1 MPTEH
6 NHTMTNAANIIRQ
19 TRAALA
25 AAFVASM
32 ALVCMTSTAHAQ
44 LNLGVPEELKGV
56 DIIENLDAQLPLD
69 ARFVDDA
76 GRQVSLRDYF
86 DGKRPVLLQLGYNR
100 CPMLCSLVLNGTFDG
115 LKGVDWTPGNE
126 FELVSVSIDPTETAM
141 LAKAKKESYLADFDR
156 AGAAP
161 GVHFLTGTE
170 VMSKAVADAVGFQYK
185 RQPDGEYAHAAAI
198 FLIKPDG
205 KISRYMYGA
214 KFEPKD
220 LRMGLLEA
228 SQGRIGTTLDRFI
241 LWCHIYDPDARG
253 YVLQARKVMTIGGAV
268 TLVAL
273 GLGLGAFWRTELRK
287 KRELLKQEKAQS
299 EKQSELTNSSAV

>member
-1 MPTEH
+1 
-6 NHTMTNAANIIRQ
+6 MTNAANIIRQ

-25 AAFVASM
+25 ASFVVSVAVIGGVIGATSSP
-32 ALVCMTSTAHAQ
+32 ALAQ

-100 CPMLCSLVLNGTFDG
+100 CPMLCSLVLNGAFDG

-126 FELVSVSIDPTETAM
+126 FEIVSISIDPTETAT
-141 LAKAKKESYLADFDR
+141 LAKAKKEAYLADFDR

-287 KRELLKQEKAQS
+287 KRELQKQEKAQA
-299 EKQSELTNSSAV
+299 EKQTELMNSSVA

>member
-1 MPTEH
+1 
-6 NHTMTNAANIIRQ
+6 MTNAANIIRQ

>member
-1 MPTEH
+1 
-6 NHTMTNAANIIRQ
+6 MTHATAILRQ
-19 TRAALA
+19 TRAAFA
-25 AAFVASM
+25 AGVVAVTG
-32 ALVCMTSTAHAQ
+32 LVGVVVADVGFTSTAHAQ

-56 DIIENLDAQLPLD
+56 DIVENLDAQLPLD
-69 ARFVDDA
+69 TRFVDDA
-76 GRQVSLRDYF
+76 GRQVSLREYF

-100 CPMLCSLVLNGTFDG
+100 CPMLCSLVLNGAFDG

-126 FELVSVSIDPTETAM
+126 FEVVSISIDPTETAT
-141 LAKAKKESYLADFDR
+141 LAKAKKEAYLADFDR

-273 GLGLGAFWRTELRK
+273 AGGLGAFWRAELRK
-287 KRELLKQEKAQS
+287 KS
-299 EKQSELTNSSAV
+299 EAKNLETKKNELTNSSAA

>member
-1 MPTEH
+1 
-6 NHTMTNAANIIRQ
+6 MTNAANIIRQ
-19 TRAALA
+19 TRAAVA
-25 AAFVASM
+25 AAFVALIPM
-32 ALVCMTSTAHAQ
+32 AGSIVGASLCVTSTAHAQ

-126 FELVSVSIDPTETAM
+126 FELVSISIDPTETAM

-170 VMSKAVADAVGFQYK
+170 VMSKAVADAVGFQFK

>member
-1 MPTEH
+1 
-6 NHTMTNAANIIRQ
+6 MTNAANIIRQ

-32 ALVCMTSTAHAQ
+32 ALVCMTPTAHAQ

-299 EKQSELTNSSAV
+299 EKQSELTNSSAA

>member
-1 MPTEH
+1 
-6 NHTMTNAANIIRQ
+6 MTNAANIIRQ
-19 TRAALA
+19 IRAALA
-25 AAFVASM
+25 AAVVAAM
-32 ALVCMTSTAHAQ
+32 ALVCMTPTAHAQ

>member
-1 MPTEH
+1 MMP
-6 NHTMTNAANIIRQ
+6 
-19 TRAALA
+19 
-25 AAFVASM
+25 
-32 ALVCMTSTAHAQ
+32 TAHAQ

>member
-1 MPTEH
+1 
-6 NHTMTNAANIIRQ
+6 MTNAANIIRQ

-32 ALVCMTSTAHAQ
+32 ALVSMTPTAHAQ

>member
-1 MPTEH
+1 
-6 NHTMTNAANIIRQ
+6 MTNAANIIRQ

-32 ALVCMTSTAHAQ
+32 ALVCMTPTAHAQ

-287 KRELLKQEKAQS
+287 KRELQKQEKAQS

>member
-1 MPTEH
+1 
-6 NHTMTNAANIIRQ
+6 MTNASNIIRQ

-32 ALVCMTSTAHAQ
+32 ALVSMTPTAHAQ

-170 VMSKAVADAVGFQYK
+170 VMSKAVADAVGFQFK

>member
-1 MPTEH
+1 
-6 NHTMTNAANIIRQ
+6 MTNAANIIRQ

-25 AAFVASM
+25 AAVVASM

>member
-1 MPTEH
+1 
-6 NHTMTNAANIIRQ
+6 
-19 TRAALA
+19 
-25 AAFVASM
+25 
-32 ALVCMTSTAHAQ
+32 
-44 LNLGVPEELKGV
+44 
-56 DIIENLDAQLPLD
+56 
-69 ARFVDDA
+69 
-76 GRQVSLRDYF
+76 
-86 DGKRPVLLQLGYNR
+86 
-100 CPMLCSLVLNGTFDG
+100 MLCSLVLNGTFDG

-287 KRELLKQEKAQS
+287 KREIQKQETAQAAN
-299 EKQSELTNSSAV
+299 KGELTNSSAV

>member
-1 MPTEH
+1 MA
-6 NHTMTNAANIIRQ
+6 NAANIIRQ

-25 AAFVASM
+25 AAVVASM
-32 ALVCMTSTAHAQ
+32 ALVCMTPTAHAQ